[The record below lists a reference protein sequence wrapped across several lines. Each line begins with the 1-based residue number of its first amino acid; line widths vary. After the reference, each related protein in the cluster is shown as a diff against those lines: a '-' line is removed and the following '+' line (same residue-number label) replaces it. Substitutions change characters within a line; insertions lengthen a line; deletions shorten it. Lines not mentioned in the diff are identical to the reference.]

1 MKIVC
6 ISGKAQHGKDTTAKL
21 LEETLEAQGNRVL
34 IAHYG
39 DLDRFFILL
48 LRRVFLSVSSTSS
61 ATNGITCLSL
71 ILVSPTSMRST
82 RPTAWTLFCC
92 G

>member
-21 LEETLEAQGNRVL
+21 LEEILEAQGNRVL

-39 DLDRFFILL
+39 DLVEDIEIGRQH
-48 LRRVFLSVSSTSS
+48 SPS
-61 ATNGITCLSL
+61 A
-71 ILVSPTSMRST
+71 
-82 RPTAWTLFCC
+82 
-92 G
+92 

>member
-21 LEETLEAQGNRVL
+21 LEEILEAQGNRVL

-39 DLDRFFILL
+39 DLSSTYVRPSLAGTARRMKRDARFS
-48 LRRVFLSVSSTSS
+48 SVSVLTKS
-61 ATNGITCLSL
+61 ALSL
-71 ILVSPTSMRST
+71 LII
-82 RPTAWTLFCC
+82 